1 MFLNIVLG
9 LHALYFIIAFL
20 AYFGYPSELRAIGM
34 VTIRTWA
41 KLGFVSLLLLIYRLG
56 G

>member
-1 MFLNIVLG
+1 MLNFFLG
-9 LHALYFIIAFL
+9 LHALYFILTFIFFIYYQIRYIKIATVSITLF
-20 AYFGYPSELRAIGM
+20 
-34 VTIRTWA
+34 A